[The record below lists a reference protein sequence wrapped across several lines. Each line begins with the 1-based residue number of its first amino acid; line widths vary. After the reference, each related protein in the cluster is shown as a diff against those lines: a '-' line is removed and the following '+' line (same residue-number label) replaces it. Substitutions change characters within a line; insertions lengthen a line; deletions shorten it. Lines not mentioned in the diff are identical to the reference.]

1 MFKFGQERNVIPI
14 VGAIA
19 SVAAT
24 LLILGLRS
32 LGTLEWL
39 ELVTYDVMMRL
50 RPIQPPDSRILV
62 VGITEQDIQDQG
74 SILQFPDRAYADLLA
89 KLWTARPRVIGLDIY
104 RDKPVEPGHA
114 DFVKQLKRSDRMIG
128 ITKVGDERQPTIQPP
143 KELPID
149 SQVGFNDVLVDR
161 DGIIRRALFFQTEEK
176 GEKNLASFS
185 LQLAGRYLLD
195 DDIEPQPSLHNPDL
209 MRLGK
214 ATFVPLQ
221 PNDGSYVNANTEGQQ
236 VLLNYRGMMHTIPM
250 VTFGDVLN
258 NKVPAN
264 LIRDRIILIGSVA
277 ESAKDFFKT
286 PFSAGQSDEQRMPGV
301 FVHAQMVSQFLD
313 AATGKRQLFWFWP
326 DAIEGV
332 WILGWSIL
340 GAVLA
345 GRSRRP
351 LFLLIATPLSLLV
364 LGVTCFLIFLQAGWI
379 PLIPPA
385 LGFMLSTGSMVA
397 YMGQQAQK
405 QQKMVMRL
413 LGQSTSPEIAE
424 TLWQRRDELLDNGK
438 LPGQK
443 LTATLMFT
451 DLRGFSSL
459 SEHYPPE
466 QLLAWLNEYLDE
478 MAHIVQHHQGVI
490 NKFMGDGIMAVF
502 GVPIAHEHPD
512 EIKRDA
518 CNAVDC
524 AIAMSHTLE
533 TLNQTWKSQGLPQV
547 EMRVGI
553 FTGPVVVGSVGS
565 KIRLEYGVIG
575 DSVNIASRLESLD
588 KERQPSPCRILI
600 AQQTQDH
607 LGENYQFE
615 PWGAT
620 SLKGK
625 ALQVDVFRVL
635 GKDPARSELR

>member
-1 MFKFGQERNVIPI
+1 MFKFGQERIVIPI

-89 KLWTARPRVIGLDIY
+89 KLWAAKPRAVGLDIY

-114 DFVKQLKRSDRMIG
+114 AFVKQIQYSDRMIG
-128 ITKVGDERQPTIQPP
+128 ITKVGDKQQPTIQPP

-161 DGIIRRALFFQTEEK
+161 DGIIRRALFFQSEEK

-195 DDIEPQPSLHNPDL
+195 EDIEPQPSLHNSDL
-209 MRLGK
+209 MQLGK

-221 PNDGSYVNANTEGQQ
+221 PNDGSYVSAKTEGQQ
-236 VLLNYRGMMHTIPM
+236 VLLDYRGKMQTIPM

-258 NKVPAN
+258 NKVPPV
-264 LIRDRIILIGSVA
+264 LIRDRIILIGNVA
-277 ESAKDFFKT
+277 ESAKDFFNT
-286 PFSAGQSDEQRMPGV
+286 PFSSGQDDEQRMPGV

-313 AATGKRQLFWFWP
+313 AATGKRPLFWFWP
-326 DAIEGV
+326 DAIEGA

-364 LGVTCFLIFLQAGWI
+364 LAIACLGTFFFAGWI

-385 LGFMLSTGSMVA
+385 LGFILSTGSMVA
-397 YMGQQAQK
+397 YTAQQAQQ

-438 LPGQK
+438 LPGKK

-459 SEHYPPE
+459 SEQYSPE
-466 QLLAWLNEYLDE
+466 QLLSWLNEYLDE
-478 MAHIVQHHQGVI
+478 MAHLVQQYQGVI

-512 EIKRDA
+512 DIKRDA

-533 TLNQTWKSQGLPQV
+533 TLNKTWQSQGLPQV

-588 KERQPSPCRILI
+588 KDRQPSPCRILI
-600 AQQTQDH
+600 AQQTQGY
-607 LGENYQFE
+607 LGEGYLLE
-615 PWGAT
+615 TWGAT

-625 ALQVDVFRVL
+625 VLQVNVFRVL
-635 GKDPARSELR
+635 GKDPV

>member
-1 MFKFGQERNVIPI
+1 MFKFGQERNVLPI
-14 VGAIA
+14 AGALA

-50 RPIQPPDSRILV
+50 RPIQTPDSRILV

-74 SILQFPDRAYADLLA
+74 SMLQFPDQAYADLLA
-89 KLWTARPRVIGLDIY
+89 KLWTANPRAIGLDIY

-114 DFVKQLKRSDRMIG
+114 AFVQQLKRSDRMIG
-128 ITKVGDERQPTIQPP
+128 ITKVGDEHQPTIQPP
-143 KELPID
+143 KELPME
-149 SQVGFNDVLVDR
+149 SQVGFNDVLADQ
-161 DGIIRRALFFQTEEK
+161 DGIIRRALLFQPGDQGQGT
-176 GEKNLASFS
+176 LASFS

-195 DDIEPQPSLHNPDL
+195 EDIEPKPSLHHPDL
-209 MRLGK
+209 MQLGK
-214 ATFVPLQ
+214 ATFIPLQ

-236 VLLNYRGMMHTIPM
+236 VLLNYRGKMQTIPM

-258 NKVPAN
+258 HKVPTV
-264 LIRDRIILIGSVA
+264 LIRDRIILIGNVA
-277 ESAKDFFKT
+277 ESAKDFFNT
-286 PFSAGQSDEQRMPGV
+286 PFSAGQSNEQRMPGV

-326 DAIEGV
+326 DASEGV

-345 GRSRRP
+345 GRSQRP

-364 LGVTCFLIFLQAGWI
+364 LVGTCYGIFLHAGWI

-385 LGFMLSTGSMVA
+385 LGFIISTGSMVA
-397 YMGQQAQK
+397 YTAQQAQQ

-424 TLWQRRDELLDNGK
+424 TLWQRRNELLDNGK

-459 SEHYPPE
+459 SEQYSPE

-478 MAHIVQHHQGVI
+478 MAHLVQQHQGVI

-533 TLNQTWKSQGLPQV
+533 TLNKTWQSQGLPQV

-600 AQQTQDH
+600 AQQTQDY
-607 LGENYQFE
+607 LGEGYQLE
-615 PWGAT
+615 TWGAT

-625 ALQVDVFRVL
+625 VLQVNVFRVL
-635 GKDPARSELR
+635 GKDPA